1 MRSSSL
7 SIKVFGIYVL
17 LTGLTL
23 IFVPNF
29 LLPVF
34 GFPPTQE
41 IWIRVMG
48 ALATA
53 VGYYYWACAS
63 TLAIEFFRATLVGR
77 PIFAIVCFG
86 LVGFAGAQWQLALFG
101 LADLLGAAWTAVALH
116 AERNQNR
123 AVG

>member
-23 IFVPNF
+23 IFVPN
-29 LLPVF
+29 LLLSVF

-53 VGYYYWACAS
+53 VGYYYWACAKA
-63 TLAIEFFRATLVGR
+63 LDIKFFRATLVGR

-101 LADLLGAAWTAVALH
+101 LADLFGAAWTAVALR
-116 AERNQNR
+116 AEMNQNSS
-123 AVG
+123 VG